1 MVIDTYASL
10 PLDEKED
17 LVEEIFSD
25 VSLFIS
31 SEVPKQ
37 CTAIMHAVTP
47 TVFYNWEIR
56 STYQKSTWR
65 KRIYKEF
72 LKKKWKKS
80 SNILFP
86 LMYELPQ

>member
-37 CTAIMHAVTP
+37 STAIMHAVTP
-47 TVFYNWEIR
+47 AVFYN
-56 STYQKSTWR
+56 
-65 KRIYKEF
+65 
-72 LKKKWKKS
+72 
-80 SNILFP
+80 
-86 LMYELPQ
+86 

>member
-37 CTAIMHAVTP
+37 STAIMHAVTP

-72 LKKKWKKS
+72 
-80 SNILFP
+80 
-86 LMYELPQ
+86 